1 MTEMADALSLVRSA
15 CDSAVVLAAGTSL
28 AASVDGIRSRLDGP
42 LRVAIAGRVK
52 AGKSTL
58 LNALVGERLAPTD
71 AGECTRIVTWYR
83 EAVGYEVR
91 ARLRTGAVRD
101 LHFNR
106 DGGSLEIDLG
116 ELGIDEVER
125 LEVGWPSAAL
135 RSTTLIDTPGL
146 ASIDVSTSQR
156 TEAFL
161 GGDDDSTAKAD
172 AVVYLMRHLHRRDVD
187 FLETFS
193 DHTLAL
199 ASPVNAVAVLSRADE
214 IGAGRLDALDSAR
227 RIADRYRQDATLRT
241 LCASVVPVA
250 GLVAETGLTLRE
262 DEFAALRVIATS
274 DAEELN
280 RLLVSVDR
288 FCASGASELAP
299 AVRHD
304 LLARLG
310 LFGVRFA
317 CRAIRSAQ
325 VSTASELA
333 GSLVAASGLS
343 ELEELLTDLFAGR
356 ARLLKA
362 RSALHALRA
371 VARELTAI
379 DDERGRALEADVE
392 RIEASSHEFAQLRLV
407 HLVVSGIV
415 AFDAGEADEVNR
427 LLVVG
432 SLEERA
438 GCAVG
443 ASATAVRSASLEAV
457 DRWRRRGAHPRT
469 DVETREACEIMA
481 RSYEGLYLEATR
493 TST

>member
-1 MTEMADALSLVRSA
+1 MNETADVLSSVRSA
-15 CDSAVVLAAGTSL
+15 CDSAAGLVAGTSL
-28 AASVDGIRSRLDGP
+28 VESVDGIRSRLDGP

-71 AGECTRIVTWYR
+71 AGECTRLVTWYS

-91 ARLRTGAVRD
+91 ARLRSGAVRD
-101 LHFNR
+101 VHFAR
-106 DGGSLEIDLG
+106 DDGPLEIDLG
-116 ELGIDEVER
+116 ELGMDEVER
-125 LEVGWPSAAL
+125 LDVGWPSAAL

-156 TEAFL
+156 TKAFL
-161 GGDDDSTAKAD
+161 GGDDSTAKAD

-199 ASPVNAVAVLSRADE
+199 ASPANAVAVLSRADE

-274 DAEELN
+274 DAEECD
-280 RLLVSVDR
+280 RLLLSVDR
-288 FCASGASELAP
+288 FCAPGASELAP

-304 LLARLG
+304 LLTRLG

-317 CRAIRSAQ
+317 CLAIRSAQ

-333 GSLVAASGLS
+333 RSLVAASGLP
-343 ELEELLTDLFAGR
+343 ELEALLTDLFAGR

-371 VARELTAI
+371 VARELTSI

-407 HLVVSGIV
+407 HLVGSGIV

-432 SLEERA
+432 SLAERA

-443 ASATAVRSASLEAV
+443 AAPTAVRSASLEAV

-493 TST
+493 TSD